1 MKMKKILTAC
11 AASVTAL
18 SMMAFSASAQGADDD
33 STVIDDTPVET
44 TVEVI
49 TEAPVTEAVTE
60 ATTEAAPAPVAPVT
74 NPTTGNA
81 PVALAVIPVALA
93 AAAVVAKKANK

>member
-33 STVIDDTPVET
+33 STVIDDTPVTEAT
-44 TVEVI
+44 EVI
-49 TEAPVTEAVTE
+49 TEAPVTEA
-60 ATTEAAPAPVAPVT
+60 TTEAAPVAPVT

>member
-1 MKMKKILTAC
+1 MKMKKILAAC

-33 STVIDDTPVET
+33 STVIDDTPVVTEAT
-44 TVEVI
+44 EVI

-60 ATTEAAPAPVAPVT
+60 ATTEAAPAPVT

>member
-1 MKMKKILTAC
+1 MEEITMKMKKILAAC

-18 SMMAFSASAQGADDD
+18 SMMAFSASAQGATDD
-33 STVIDDTPVET
+33 SDVIDPTPVVEET
-44 TVEVI
+44 TA
-49 TEAPVTEAVTE
+49 APVEETAVV
-60 ATTEAAPAPVAPVT
+60 TTEASAPVAPVT

-93 AAAVVAKKANK
+93 AAAIVAKKRG

>member
-1 MKMKKILTAC
+1 MKMKKIFAAC

-33 STVIDDTPVET
+33 STVIDDTPVVTEAT
-44 TVEVI
+44 EVI
-49 TEAPVTEAVTE
+49 TEAPVVTE
-60 ATTEAAPAPVAPVT
+60 APAPVAPVT

>member
-1 MKMKKILTAC
+1 MKMKKILAAC

-18 SMMAFSASAQGADDD
+18 SMMAFSASAQGATDD
-33 STVIDDTPVET
+33 SDVIDPTPVVEETTTAAPVEET
-44 TVEVI
+44 TV
-49 TEAPVTEAVTE
+49 
-60 ATTEAAPAPVAPVT
+60 ATTEAPAPVT

-93 AAAVVAKKANK
+93 AAAIVAKKASK

>member
-33 STVIDDTPVET
+33 STVIDDTPVTEAT
-44 TVEVI
+44 EVI

-60 ATTEAAPAPVAPVT
+60 ATTEAAPAPVT

>member
-1 MKMKKILTAC
+1 MKMKKIFAAC

-33 STVIDDTPVET
+33 STVIDDTPVTEVT
-44 TVEVI
+44 EVI
-49 TEAPVTEAVTE
+49 TEAPVVTE
-60 ATTEAAPAPVAPVT
+60 APAPVAPVT